1 MVSSHQASHP
11 PWTERRK
18 GTNMG
23 PHKEMSTS
31 RETMTTMDSH
41 QPPTSTRPE
50 ALALLGAEQTR
61 RLDHYDWPTE
71 VDITARL
78 SAVPGDLEFG
88 MG

>member
-1 MVSSHQASHP
+1 
-11 PWTERRK
+11 
-18 GTNMG
+18 
-23 PHKEMSTS
+23 
-31 RETMTTMDSH
+31 MDSH